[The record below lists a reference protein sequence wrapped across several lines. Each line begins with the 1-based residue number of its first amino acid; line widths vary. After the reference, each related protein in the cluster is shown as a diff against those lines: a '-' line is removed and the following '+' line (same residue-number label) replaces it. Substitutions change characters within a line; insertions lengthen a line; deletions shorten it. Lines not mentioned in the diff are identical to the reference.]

1 MSYED
6 KNKNLNEDILNKIK
20 VSVFIQEKNNAKT
33 KRKTEREMVETIRKI
48 IQTEVDKDDN

>member
-1 MSYED
+1 MSFDE
-6 KNKNLNEDILNKIK
+6 KNKELNENILNKIK
-20 VSVFIQEKNNAKT
+20 VSVFIQEKNNVKT